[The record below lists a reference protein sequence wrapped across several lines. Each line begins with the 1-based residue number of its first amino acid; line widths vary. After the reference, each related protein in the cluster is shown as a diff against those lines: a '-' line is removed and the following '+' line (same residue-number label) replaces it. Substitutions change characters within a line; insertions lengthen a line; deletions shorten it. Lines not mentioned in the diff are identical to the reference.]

1 MATGVR
7 DGEQVEV
14 EDRSLGEL
22 FSEMGSEVSQ
32 LVRSEIDLA
41 KAELKE
47 EASKVAKAGA
57 VLGAGGF
64 IAYLA
69 VILLSF
75 AAAWGLATAI
85 PEGFAFLI
93 IGTVYVVIAVVCFL
107 VGRQRLQEFSPVPQ
121 ETVETIKEDVQWA
134 RARKS

>member
-47 EASKVAKAGA
+47 EAGKVAKAGA

-93 IGTVYVVIAVVCFL
+93 IGTVYVVIAAVCFL